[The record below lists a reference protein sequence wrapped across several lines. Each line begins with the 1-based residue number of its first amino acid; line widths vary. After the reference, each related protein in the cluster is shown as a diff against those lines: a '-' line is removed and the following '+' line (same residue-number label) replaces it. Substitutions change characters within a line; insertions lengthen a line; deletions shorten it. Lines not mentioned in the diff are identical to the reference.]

1 MYHECRSI
9 GELMWNK
16 YLPYEQTTLS
26 AESVS
31 SATAAILKVNAAHS
45 RLSMTSLPV
54 VSKKFSPIEKVTYIF
69 TCRKR

>member
-1 MYHECRSI
+1 MYHECRSIGKYRLSI

-31 SATAAILKVNAAHS
+31 SATAAILKVNAAHT
-45 RLSMTSLPV
+45 RL
-54 VSKKFSPIEKVTYIF
+54 
-69 TCRKR
+69 